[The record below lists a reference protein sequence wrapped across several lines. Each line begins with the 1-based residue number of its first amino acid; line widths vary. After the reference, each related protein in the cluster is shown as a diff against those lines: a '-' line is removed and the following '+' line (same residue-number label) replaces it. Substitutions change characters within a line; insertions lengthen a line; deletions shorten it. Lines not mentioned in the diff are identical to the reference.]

1 MSVSAPHL
9 AAGQGEEELE
19 PGEQVQLQAP
29 QPVKTYKLYIHTIQF
44 CTEDLVIR
52 SEDFPEAQPG
62 DILEIYHEEETFSRL
77 LLQVKPESLYPENNL
92 QKSVPKDTVYIE
104 KSIAESFQLSN
115 YKSLV
120 VNKVAKEKVALDSV
134 EVLFKEQYLGRSEM
148 WRLKK
153 FLAYSVVFLNKKIS
167 FCKDIIRC
175 TVNEMWGQGDR
186 VACGVITPDTKV
198 VFRSTTAMVYLF
210 IQMSS
215 EMWDFD
221 MYGDL
226 YFEKA
231 VNGFLYEMFSK
242 WQKTGASH
250 ETTIVLFSRTFYNAR
265 ELSEFPPHMHECLQ
279 QDYRGKFY
287 EDFYRVVVQNEKFED
302 WFPTLTLL
310 RQTFTDYHKL
320 VVNYHQRPGLRVP
333 IATNSTAAQG
343 NFLEVLNI
351 SLNTFEKHFINRNLD
366 RTGQQAIVITP
377 GVGIF
382 EVDRDLTVITKQRI
396 IDSGVGSDLIC
407 VGEQPLHAVPL
418 FKLHTRGTE
427 PGRQGDYLMPHWMN
441 LSFYTTNRKI
451 GYSSFIPRIKLP
463 PLTCP
468 TIEDTRVLTCHFP
481 PSVQDSQPPD
491 SPFAHDEYDAQVFI
505 LPPSKGRNNSTMS
518 RKSITGSSSNIS
530 SPNKSKTG
538 WKGETHSLN
547 RSLDREKDGRKLT
560 KVGIMS
566 LDDCGLRRTDSQLKL
581 MAPRSSSSAI
591 SIPSHTIKL
600 ETKVQDIYSKSFGGE
615 FKGQQAK
622 KVGLRLDLSSE
633 KGSLDEDQIST
644 SLNDK
649 PIFGSAGSQ
658 FDHSNI
664 KNYLLRPGRALVNPF
679 DPSHVTVKLTSNRR
693 RWTHIFPKGPSG
705 HHQQTHVQQVA
716 GETGQGL
723 DSRASPTGAR
733 NSPVGSACSGHV
745 AGPVVKAISDATLK
759 RISDITVSTLV
770 GDRVGARRL
779 NPATGEARPVVNV
792 KQIQRHRSVSNSE
805 LRIGTLM
812 WGATGEQPWDAT
824 LTTGVDWKSITW
836 PACLPITTDY
846 FPDKRAFN
854 NDYVVN
860 QYVLVPDELN
870 GDYVARSPLQK
881 QPLSTKEVFL
891 ELISQRLAQGFQMII
906 SPKEDPADFSSTPN
920 SVSVNAMTSSF
931 SGSSIPKNRASLV
944 QSQRSTKT
952 SENFWLSIGRN
963 FHHLSL
969 TGNTIDIIIYRPRH
983 PYPTLDYHYSYRF
996 MAPDNDTYEVSW
1008 VEFNMEKLENYSWN
1022 YLDHYVSTRGD
1033 QDFVLA
1039 ENLKYWRFRLY
1050 VLPLKPFI
1058 PFTNQIKE
1066 SPAGSRCDVYKKPTS
1081 EEYVNLAE
1089 GFLRFVET
1097 CLNKIKRPNS
1107 ITTDIYRRKSRC
1119 ATMAVGDLKPPGPI
1133 RGMFRERVGSS
1144 SHGHSRPVMERG
1156 RDRVV
1161 SGPVSAHT
1169 ERKRTESGSG
1179 VTSKRETQMEPLRPL
1194 VQTINTLEAGAGSQ
1208 DSVFGVGGGS
1218 TASVSSMESQEQKD
1232 FKLLRSSCTIPEIL
1246 EAMRNPNTG
1255 LSFVSKNTPLPQ
1267 STFVS
1272 AEAVMWLM
1280 EHVEGVTS
1288 EKRAIGMMETILDQG
1303 SIRHASGDN
1312 RIRFVYGFHLYFLVD
1327 KDQGPTAYQ
1336 GDRMAFS
1343 NDWIEVAL
1351 EFFRPDREEVD
1362 LNCCSDEAGFGVD
1375 FLQQSIRRFSGN
1387 KGDFNKPTNTFKE
1400 YAFKSFTVDID
1411 SVGKSERPEWGEGK
1425 YQGKYRPDKA
1435 FELRVNWSV
1444 ATGAVITE
1452 LVSNWARKAQSN
1464 GLSII
1469 PIPGDPFALPSQNS
1483 DPIRGPI
1490 YIEIDTECLKKDNT
1504 NLFQEFTEDSWEQRL
1519 FLFRESIVKRFGFIA
1534 CTTDPNQQQSS
1545 ATFSTHH
1552 QYIHC
1557 TGNCFILIPTQ
1568 LELVSGIQ
1576 GIKVMSSKKKS
1587 TAHKTPA
1594 VSPQLSLV
1602 TTGARQRHESP
1613 GTLNTSVISRHPAG
1627 KTQVKYEHDET
1638 GFLWSWNFMISKRW
1652 KNISNTGATGD
1663 IAFMDRLLADFRKF
1677 CDNEDN
1683 RLVNYWEEAWHQIHL
1698 PK

>member
-1 MSVSAPHL
+1 V
-9 AAGQGEEELE
+9 
-19 PGEQVQLQAP
+19 VQPPIVL
-29 QPVKTYKLYIHTIQF
+29 KTYKLYIHTIQF
-44 CTEDLVIR
+44 CTEDIVIR
-52 SEDFPEAQPG
+52 SEDFPEVDPG

-77 LLQVKPESLYPENNL
+77 LLQVRPESLYPDNNL
-92 QKSVPKDTVYIE
+92 QKTVPKDTVYIE

-120 VNKVAKEKVALDSV
+120 VNKVDKMKVALDSV
-134 EVLFKEQYLGRSEM
+134 ELLFKEQYLGRSEM

-153 FLAYSVVFLNKKIS
+153 FLADSVVFLNKKIS
-167 FCKDIIRC
+167 FCKDTIRC

-186 VACGVITPDTKV
+186 VACGAITPDTKV

-250 ETTIVLFSRTFYNAR
+250 ETTIVLFSRTFYEAR

-279 QDYRGKFY
+279 QDYRGRFY
-287 EDFYRVVVQNEKFED
+287 EDFYRVVVQNEKFDD

-310 RQTFTDYHKL
+310 RQTFTDYCKL
-320 VVNYHQRPGLRVP
+320 VVNYHHRPGIKIP
-333 IATNSTAAQG
+333 PATNSTAAQG

-418 FKLHTRGTE
+418 FKMHARGSD
-427 PGRQGDYLMPHWMN
+427 PSRQEDYSMPHWMN
-441 LSFYTTNRKI
+441 LSFYTTDRKI

-463 PLTCP
+463 PLVCP
-468 TIEDTRVLTCHFP
+468 TIEDARVLTCYFP
-481 PSVQDSQPPD
+481 PDVQESQLPD
-491 SPFAHDEYDAQVFI
+491 SPFAHDEYDANVFV
-505 LPPSKGRNNSTMS
+505 LPVSKNRNNSNMS
-518 RKSITGSSSNIS
+518 KKSITGSSSNIS
-530 SPNKSKTG
+530 SPSKGGKSNWRSESAHSRYSEKEREG
-538 WKGETHSLN
+538 RRKGEEGILK
-547 RSLDREKDGRKLT
+547 RSESQSRLATARSIA
-560 KVGIMS
+560 IM
-566 LDDCGLRRTDSQLKL
+566 
-581 MAPRSSSSAI
+581 
-591 SIPSHTIKL
+591 IPSNSGKQ
-600 ETKVQDIYSKSFGGE
+600 EKKEEIYSKSFGGE
-615 FKGQQAK
+615 FKRQEAN

-633 KGSLDEDQIST
+633 KNSLEEDTMDTIST
-644 SLNDK
+644 SLKDNNK
-649 PIFGSAGSQ
+649 PIFGSAGAGSQ

-693 RWTHIFPKGPSG
+693 RWTHIFPKGPTG
-705 HHQQTHVQQVA
+705 HHQQVHVQQVHHDGG
-716 GETGQGL
+716 GE
-723 DSRASPTGAR
+723 SRASPTGAKS
-733 NSPVGSACSGHV
+733 SPVGSACSGQV
-745 AGPVVKAISDATLK
+745 AATPAKAISEATLK
-759 RISDITVSTLV
+759 RISDIAVTSVGVKRQALPVS
-770 GDRVGARRL
+770 GKER
-779 NPATGEARPVVNV
+779 N
-792 KQIQRHRSVSNSE
+792 RSLSNCE
-805 LRIGTLM
+805 LRQLGTFM

-846 FPDKRAFN
+846 FPDKRAFD

-870 GDYVARSPLQK
+870 GDYVVRSPLQK

-891 ELISQRLAQGFQMII
+891 ELISQRLSQGFQLII
-906 SPKEDPADFSSTPN
+906 SPKEDPADPASTPLSAISN
-920 SVSVNAMTSSF
+920 PMSTSF
-931 SGSSIPKNRASLV
+931 SGSSIPKPRGSLV
-944 QSQRSTKT
+944 QYQNSTKT
-952 SENFWLSIGRN
+952 SESFWLSIGRN

-1033 QDFVLA
+1033 QEDFTLA
-1039 ENLKYWRFRLY
+1039 ENLKHWRFRIY

-1058 PFTNQIKE
+1058 PFTNQIKD
-1066 SPAGSRCDVYKKPTS
+1066 SPSDSRCRCDIYKKPTT
-1081 EEYVNLAE
+1081 EENVNLAE

-1107 ITTDIYRRKSRC
+1107 VSTDIYRRKSRC
-1119 ATMAVGDLKPPGPI
+1119 ATMAVGDLKPPGSM
-1133 RGMFRERVGSS
+1133 RGSMFRERVGSS
-1144 SHGHSRPVMERG
+1144 SHTRPVVDRA

-1161 SGPVSAHT
+1161 SGPVTTHT

-1179 VTSKRETQMEPLRPL
+1179 VKGMEPLRPL
-1194 VQTINTLEAGAGSQ
+1194 TQTITTLDMGGAGSQ
-1208 DSVFGVGGGS
+1208 DSVFGVSGGS
-1218 TASVSSMESQEQKD
+1218 TASVSSLDSQENKD
-1232 FKLLRSSCTIPEIL
+1232 FKLLRSSCTMQEIL
-1246 EAMRNPNTG
+1246 EAMRNPSTG
-1255 LSFVSKNTPLPQ
+1255 LAFVSKTSPLP
-1267 STFVS
+1267 STTFVS

-1280 EHVEGVTS
+1280 EHVEGVCN
-1288 EKRAIGMMETILDQG
+1288 EKRGIVMMEQLLEQNY
-1303 SIRHASGDN
+1303 IRHASGDT
-1312 RIRFVYGFHLYFLVD
+1312 RVRFRYGFYLYCLVE
-1327 KDQGPTAYQ
+1327 KDMGALSYQ
-1336 GDRMAFS
+1336 GDSHAFS

-1351 EFFRPDREEVD
+1351 EFYRPDREELEVFQ
-1362 LNCCSDEAGFGVD
+1362 CCAEDSGFGLD

-1387 KGDFNKPTNTFKE
+1387 SGDFNKPSTYQQGQLKD
-1400 YAFKSFTVDID
+1400 YAFKSFTLDVD

-1452 LVSNWARKAQSN
+1452 LVSNWARKAQNN

-1490 YIEIDTECLKKDNT
+1490 FIELDTTCLMQEKV
-1504 NLFQEFTEDSWEQRL
+1504 NLFQEFSEESWEQRL

-1534 CTTDPNQQQSS
+1534 CTTDPHQQKSS

-1557 TGNCFILIPTQ
+1557 TGNCFVLIPTQ
-1568 LELVSGIQ
+1568 LELVPGIQ
-1576 GIKVMSSKKKS
+1576 GIKGMSSKKKS
-1587 TAHKTPA
+1587 VGSNVLMKTTAESTN
-1594 VSPQLSLV
+1594 VV
-1602 TTGARQRHESP
+1602 TGAKSAT
-1613 GTLNTSVISRHPAG
+1613 TLNSSVISRHPAG
-1627 KTQVKYEHDET
+1627 KTQVRYEHDET

-1652 KNISNTGATGD
+1652 KNISNTGATGE
-1663 IAFMDRLLADFRKF
+1663 IPFMDKLLADFRRF
-1677 CDNEDN
+1677 CNNEDN
-1683 RLVNYWEEAWHQIHL
+1683 RLVNYWDECWEQIHSHRQR
-1698 PK
+1698 